1 MRKINQKAWSFPLLL
16 HASRSWILA
25 GHLAAMPTKWE
36 PFSDG
41 PISIEERF
49 EERGRKRQ
57 DEVWRIYVTQDD
69 AAAPF
74 FDGSG

>member
-1 MRKINQKAWSFPLLL
+1 MLF
-16 HASRSWILA
+16 HVSRSSILA
-25 GHLAAMPTKWE
+25 GRFAAMPTIWE
-36 PFSDG
+36 PFSEG
-41 PISIEERF
+41 PVSIEESI